1 MPYLLAV
8 IIQPIMLALRHFFS
22 VSIVVFLIHGFKYI
36 LLALGVGFVSY
47 AGISFALDE
56 ATNLVN
62 SQLSGLPS
70 HILGLMT
77 YLGILDCVKIYFAA
91 ATACMGIKA
100 TTLAGKLSFSKNGKF
115 WA

>member
-1 MPYLLAV
+1 MPV
-8 IIQPIMLALRHFFS
+8 IAAILRPLIYSLRHFWSVTLFS
-22 VSIVVFLIHGFKYI
+22 FLMYGIKYI

-47 AGISFALDE
+47 IGFNHLLDE
-56 ATNLVN
+56 ASNLVN
-62 SQLSGLPS
+62 QHLSGLPS

-91 ATACMGIKA
+91 ATACMAIKA
-100 TTLAGKLSFSKNGKF
+100 TTLVGKMKFSKNEKF